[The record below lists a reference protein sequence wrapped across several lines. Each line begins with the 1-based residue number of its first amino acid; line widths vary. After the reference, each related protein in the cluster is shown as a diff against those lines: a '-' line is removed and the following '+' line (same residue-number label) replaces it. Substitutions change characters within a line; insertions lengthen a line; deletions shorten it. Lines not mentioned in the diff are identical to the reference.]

1 MRPREALLSPPDS
14 DSDSGRGFF
23 MPVEIFTVWQPTV
36 CRPYVSRRSVR
47 ESGWWVMQLR
57 LCDAMLGDGVRIVFC
72 VLSCKWPNIGWNNF
86 ERGHVVCVED
96 AFEARIGVHVP
107 Q

>member
-1 MRPREALLSPPDS
+1 
-14 DSDSGRGFF
+14 
-23 MPVEIFTVWQPTV
+23 MPVGIFTVWQPTV
-36 CRPYVSRRSVR
+36 CRPYVSQRSVR

-72 VLSCKWPNIGWNNF
+72 LLSCKWANIARWINS
-86 ERGHVVCVED
+86 ERGDIVCEED
-96 AFEARIGVHVP
+96 AVEARIGVDVP